1 MLERLIA
8 TLAARHRARPALVD
22 DIAVVLRAAFLDMDL
37 SIGAWQRSEEADH
50 MRAEVLALAELIEQE
65 VKLAVGDIGPQAE
78 RLAEGAT
85 RLAEVAADVRALA
98 EGVNAEVT
106 STLETVSAVA
116 RAAVELE
123 ASTGE
128 IAGQVAHAA
137 SVTAETVGE
146 ATSASE
152 AVDLLARTARE
163 IDGVVRLVRD
173 IAGRTNLLALNANIE
188 AARAGAAGRGFAVV
202 ATEVKALARQTEQ
215 STGGVAA
222 QAEAIIRG
230 ASAAAG
236 RVGEIGTRIRGVGDI
251 AGSIAAAA
259 GQQRVATTEI
269 ARNVDAAAAST
280 RVVADQVRGLLE
292 RAEATA
298 DTARSFGDMSEL
310 LNRGIGELPRR
321 ISTMLRNSRA
331 GSRRKEEREPICL
344 GAALRVGSFA
354 ATAVTGDLS
363 PGGALVILK
372 APLEIEGAEGTLTL
386 DRIGALR
393 CRVAGVSTLGVH
405 LRFLEVTAVARAA
418 IAACLVQAQA
428 MNPPMVALCQ
438 KAAAALAASF
448 EAAIV
453 AGRFTARQV
462 FDTDYHPVPGSDPLQ
477 HVCGGT
483 SVCDALVP
491 PITEP
496 VKAANSAI
504 AFCAPCDRQGY
515 IATHNREY
523 SLPQRPDDRAWNIA
537 NSRNRRIFDD
547 RTGLLAARN
556 TRPILIQAYARD
568 MGQTTVWLK
577 EFDAPIIVQGRH
589 WGGMRLAVKLPS
601 AG

>member
-1 MLERLIA
+1 VLERLIA

-116 RAAVELE
+116 SATVELE
-123 ASTGE
+123 ASSGE

-236 RVGEIGTRIRGVGDI
+236 
-251 AGSIAAAA
+251 
-259 GQQRVATTEI
+259 
-269 ARNVDAAAAST
+269 
-280 RVVADQVRGLLE
+280 QVR
-292 RAEATA
+292 
-298 DTARSFGDMSEL
+298 S
-310 LNRGIGELPRR
+310 
-321 ISTMLRNSRA
+321 
-331 GSRRKEEREPICL
+331 
-344 GAALRVGSFA
+344 
-354 ATAVTGDLS
+354 
-363 PGGALVILK
+363 
-372 APLEIEGAEGTLTL
+372 
-386 DRIGALR
+386 
-393 CRVAGVSTLGVH
+393 
-405 LRFLEVTAVARAA
+405 ARASAVWA
-418 IAACLVQAQA
+418 IS
-428 MNPPMVALCQ
+428 
-438 KAAAALAASF
+438 LAASPP
-448 EAAIV
+448 
-453 AGRFTARQV
+453 R
-462 FDTDYHPVPGSDPLQ
+462 PVSSAWPPPRSHAMWTLLPPLHGLSLTKCGACLSALRPPPTPPG
-477 HVCGGT
+477 
-483 SVCDALVP
+483 AL
-491 PITEP
+491 
-496 VKAANSAI
+496 
-504 AFCAPCDRQGY
+504 
-515 IATHNREY
+515 ATCR
-523 SLPQRPDDRAWNIA
+523 SC
-537 NSRNRRIFDD
+537 
-547 RTGLLAARN
+547 
-556 TRPILIQAYARD
+556 
-568 MGQTTVWLK
+568 
-577 EFDAPIIVQGRH
+577 
-589 WGGMRLAVKLPS
+589 
-601 AG
+601 